1 MQLTTTKGL
10 HASKVKAI
18 VYADSGMGKTTL
30 LGTLPEDKTLIVS
43 AESGLLCLNDKDIA
57 VVEIKA
63 WGDLQEVY
71 KNLTKNPEWA
81 HFEYVALDSLT
92 ELSDKLVF
100 TLENLP
106 EFRDPKMA
114 LKMWGEYS
122 KRMTAT
128 IKAFRDLDKSVVFT
142 ALPEDVLD
150 GGVVT
155 KKPFIKG
162 SAVQKMLNSYFDE
175 VFYLCI
181 DESSDSRHLQTQPST
196 SATAKD
202 RSGKLNAYEQ
212 PNLTD
217 IINKIK
223 GDK

>member
-1 MQLTTTKGL
+1 MQIKTTKGL
-10 HASKVKAI
+10 HASKLKAI

-30 LGTLPEDKTLIVS
+30 LGTLPEDKTLIIS
-43 AESGLLCLNDKDIA
+43 AESGLLCLNEQDIS
-57 VVEIKA
+57 VVEIKS
-63 WGDLQEVY
+63 WTDLQEVY
-71 KNLTKNPEWA
+71 KNLTKNPEWD
-81 HFEYVALDSLT
+81 HFEFIALDSLT
-92 ELSDKLVF
+92 EMSDRLVSM
-100 TLENLP
+100 LESSP

-114 LKMWGEYS
+114 LKMWSEYS

-128 IKAFRDLDKSVVFT
+128 IKAFRDLDKTVVFT

-155 KKPFIKG
+155 KKPYIKG

-181 DESSDSRHLQTQPST
+181 DESTDSRHLQTQPST

-202 RSGKLNAYEQ
+202 RSGKLNPYEE
-212 PNLTD
+212 PNLTN

-223 GDK
+223 GK